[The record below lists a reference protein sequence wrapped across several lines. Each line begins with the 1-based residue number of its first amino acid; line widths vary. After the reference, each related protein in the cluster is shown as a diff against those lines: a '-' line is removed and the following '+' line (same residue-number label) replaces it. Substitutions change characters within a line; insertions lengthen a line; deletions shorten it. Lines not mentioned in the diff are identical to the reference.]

1 MQWRLLLGLALG
13 LLTVADGFGV
23 PDWPAKKR
31 KVPSDSDQI
40 QGTWTAT
47 SWESNGA
54 KIQGNLRVVVRKDRW
69 VLTVNGDI
77 IKGTLKLDPTRKVK
91 AFDATVTDGAG
102 KGMTVL
108 GIYRLAGNTWTACWI
123 LPFDGQARP
132 QEFANTANAHSI
144 LFVLQRAK
152 R

>member
-1 MQWRLLLGLALG
+1 M
-13 LLTVADGFGV
+13 TVADSFGV

-31 KVPSDSDQI
+31 KVRNDTEQI

-47 SWESNGA
+47 SWESDGA
-54 KIQGNLRVVVRKDRW
+54 KIEGKLQVVVRKDQW
-69 VLTVNGDI
+69 VLTVNGQI

-102 KGMTVL
+102 KGLTVL
-108 GIYRLAGNTWTACWI
+108 GIYRLAGHTWTACWI
-123 LPFDGQARP
+123 LPFDGQVRP
-132 QEFANTANAHSI
+132 QEFVSTANVHSI